1 MLIPSKLS
9 RPVRLQNAITRDR
22 LLERL
27 QTALDYRLVLLHG
40 PAGYGK
46 TTLIAQWAA
55 TLPHA
60 GWFSLDDSDN
70 QPERFARYLVAAL
83 QHATQGH
90 CVKSEALS
98 QKHQYARLSSLLGQ
112 VFAELADWSEPT
124 YLIID
129 DYHLIDNEEIHEAM
143 RFFLRNQPDNL
154 TLVVISRTLPPL
166 GIANL
171 RVREQLLELD
181 DQLLAFNH
189 QEAQQFFLNRLPTP
203 MDEQESATLCDEV
216 EGWATALQLI
226 ALSAPESRSSVHQSA
241 RRLSGLNT
249 TYLWEYLAEE
259 VMDRIDAPTRD
270 FLLRCSVLRSMN
282 DALVTRLTGR
292 QDGLAQLSDLERRGL
307 FLQRMDMDGDTI
319 WFRFHP
325 LFAAFLQHCCQQEL
339 AAELSELHRR
349 AAAGWQAMNIPSEAI
364 HHALAAND
372 ALLLREILLQYG
384 WSLFHHG
391 ELALLSSCLEAL
403 PYTELIQSPNLVLL
417 QAWLAQ
423 SQHRYTQVDALLE
436 RAKQAMAE
444 HQVRLNDALQGE
456 FNALRA
462 QVALNANRP
471 EEAIHLAREALTQL
485 PQTNFYGRI
494 VATSVI
500 GEVHHYLGQL
510 SSALPMMQRTEQMAR
525 RHGTYHYALWA
536 LLQQSEILIAQG
548 FLQAAYEVQDKAL
561 ELVQAQHLEQLPLH
575 EFLLRVRAQVL
586 WSWYRLDEA
595 ESCARQGLQVLTG
608 YEQKQQLQCVAMLA
622 KVSLARGD
630 IDNASQ
636 HLQRCEVLLHNA
648 DYHSDWINN
657 ADIPRL
663 LYWQMTGD
671 KQSVRNWLAQ
681 AERPDAACNHFLQ
694 GLWRNIARAH
704 LLLEEYAQADEIL
717 THLNAEANRLNLYS
731 DLNRNLLLST
741 VLHWQRNERS
751 EAQRALMEALT
762 LSNRTGFVSH
772 FVIEGEIVAQLLRQ
786 LLQLNTLSEMEQHK
800 AQRLLKD
807 INQHHRH
814 KFAHFDEGFV
824 EKLLNHPNVPE
835 LIRTSP
841 LTQREWQ
848 VLGLIYSGYSNEQIS
863 VELDVAATTIKT
875 HIRNLYQKLGILHR
889 QDAVEQAQKLL
900 KLMGYGV

>member
-292 QDGLAQLSDLERRGL
+292 QDGLAQLCDLERRGL

-339 AAELSELHRR
+339 VAELSELHRR

-681 AERPDAACNHFLQ
+681 AERPEAACNHFLQ
-694 GLWRNIARAH
+694 GQWRNIARAH

-731 DLNRNLLLST
+731 DLNRNLLLCT

-751 EAQRALMEALT
+751 EAQLALMEALT

>member
-22 LLERL
+22 LLQRL

-46 TTLIAQWAA
+46 TTLIAQWAT

-112 VFAELADWSEPT
+112 VFAELADWTEPT

-259 VMDRIDAPTRD
+259 VMDRIDVPTRD

-391 ELALLSSCLEAL
+391 ELALLSSCLDAL

-681 AERPDAACNHFLQ
+681 AERPEAACNHFLQ
-694 GLWRNIARAH
+694 GQWRNIARAH

>member
-485 PQTNFYGRI
+485 PQANFYGRI

-561 ELVQAQHLEQLPLH
+561 ELVQVQHLEQLPLH

-694 GLWRNIARAH
+694 GQWRNIARAH

-741 VLHWQRNERS
+741 VLHWQRTN
-751 EAQRALMEALT
+751 A
-762 LSNRTGFVSH
+762 V
-772 FVIEGEIVAQLLRQ
+772 
-786 LLQLNTLSEMEQHK
+786 K
-800 AQRLLKD
+800 
-807 INQHHRH
+807 
-814 KFAHFDEGFV
+814 
-824 EKLLNHPNVPE
+824 
-835 LIRTSP
+835 
-841 LTQREWQ
+841 
-848 VLGLIYSGYSNEQIS
+848 
-863 VELDVAATTIKT
+863 
-875 HIRNLYQKLGILHR
+875 RNGR
-889 QDAVEQAQKLL
+889 
-900 KLMGYGV
+900 

>member
-46 TTLIAQWAA
+46 TTLIAQWAT

-112 VFAELADWSEPT
+112 VFAELADWTEPT

-325 LFAAFLQHCCQQEL
+325 LFASFLQHCCQQEL

-391 ELALLSSCLEAL
+391 ELALLSSCLDAL

-681 AERPDAACNHFLQ
+681 AERPEAACNHFLQ
-694 GLWRNIARAH
+694 GQWRNIARAH

>member
-1 MLIPSKLS
+1 
-9 RPVRLQNAITRDR
+9 
-22 LLERL
+22 
-27 QTALDYRLVLLHG
+27 
-40 PAGYGK
+40 
-46 TTLIAQWAA
+46 
-55 TLPHA
+55 
-60 GWFSLDDSDN
+60 
-70 QPERFARYLVAAL
+70 
-83 QHATQGH
+83 
-90 CVKSEALS
+90 
-98 QKHQYARLSSLLGQ
+98 
-112 VFAELADWSEPT
+112 
-124 YLIID
+124 
-129 DYHLIDNEEIHEAM
+129 
-143 RFFLRNQPDNL
+143 
-154 TLVVISRTLPPL
+154 
-166 GIANL
+166 
-171 RVREQLLELD
+171 
-181 DQLLAFNH
+181 
-189 QEAQQFFLNRLPTP
+189 
-203 MDEQESATLCDEV
+203 
-216 EGWATALQLI
+216 
-226 ALSAPESRSSVHQSA
+226 
-241 RRLSGLNT
+241 
-249 TYLWEYLAEE
+249 
-259 VMDRIDAPTRD
+259 
-270 FLLRCSVLRSMN
+270 
-282 DALVTRLTGR
+282 
-292 QDGLAQLSDLERRGL
+292 
-307 FLQRMDMDGDTI
+307 
-319 WFRFHP
+319 
-325 LFAAFLQHCCQQEL
+325 
-339 AAELSELHRR
+339 
-349 AAAGWQAMNIPSEAI
+349 
-364 HHALAAND
+364 
-372 ALLLREILLQYG
+372 
-384 WSLFHHG
+384 
-391 ELALLSSCLEAL
+391 
-403 PYTELIQSPNLVLL
+403 VLL

-525 RHGTYHYALWA
+525 RHGTYHYTLWA

-681 AERPDAACNHFLQ
+681 AERPEAACNHFLQ
-694 GLWRNIARAH
+694 GQWRNIARAH

-731 DLNRNLLLST
+731 DLNRNLLLCT

-762 LSNRTGFVSH
+762 LSNHTGFVSH

>member
-22 LLERL
+22 LLQRL

-46 TTLIAQWAA
+46 TTLIAQWAT

-462 QVALNANRP
+462 QVVALNP
-471 EEAIHLAREALTQL
+471 GYGERE
-485 PQTNFYGRI
+485 
-494 VATSVI
+494 
-500 GEVHHYLGQL
+500 
-510 SSALPMMQRTEQMAR
+510 
-525 RHGTYHYALWA
+525 
-536 LLQQSEILIAQG
+536 LQ
-548 FLQAAYEVQDKAL
+548 
-561 ELVQAQHLEQLPLH
+561 
-575 EFLLRVRAQVL
+575 
-586 WSWYRLDEA
+586 
-595 ESCARQGLQVLTG
+595 
-608 YEQKQQLQCVAMLA
+608 AMLA
-622 KVSLARGD
+622 DAEMRELAEDELSRLRGA
-630 IDNASQ
+630 NKA
-636 HLQRCEVLLHNA
+636 
-648 DYHSDWINN
+648 
-657 ADIPRL
+657 
-663 LYWQMTGD
+663 
-671 KQSVRNWLAQ
+671 LAKSGLPAVQGRGQ
-681 AERPDAACNHFLQ
+681 ACD
-694 GLWRNIARAH
+694 
-704 LLLEEYAQADEIL
+704 LELA
-717 THLNAEANRLNLYS
+717 
-731 DLNRNLLLST
+731 
-741 VLHWQRNERS
+741 
-751 EAQRALMEALT
+751 
-762 LSNRTGFVSH
+762 
-772 FVIEGEIVAQLLRQ
+772 
-786 LLQLNTLSEMEQHK
+786 
-800 AQRLLKD
+800 
-807 INQHHRH
+807 
-814 KFAHFDEGFV
+814 
-824 EKLLNHPNVPE
+824 PP
-835 LIRTSP
+835 
-841 LTQREWQ
+841 
-848 VLGLIYSGYSNEQIS
+848 
-863 VELDVAATTIKT
+863 
-875 HIRNLYQKLGILHR
+875 
-889 QDAVEQAQKLL
+889 
-900 KLMGYGV
+900 

>member
-22 LLERL
+22 LLQRL

-46 TTLIAQWAA
+46 TTLIAQWAT

-112 VFAELADWSEPT
+112 VFAELADWTEPT

-203 MDEQESATLCDEV
+203 MDEQESAALCDEV

-282 DALVTRLTGR
+282 DTLVTRLTGR

-681 AERPDAACNHFLQ
+681 AERPEAACNHFLQ
-694 GLWRNIARAH
+694 GQWRNIARAH
-704 LLLEEYAQADEIL
+704 LLLEEYAKADEIL

-731 DLNRNLLLST
+731 DLNRNLLLCT

-786 LLQLNTLSEMEQHK
+786 LLQLNILSEMEQHK

>member
-9 RPVRLQNAITRDR
+9 RPVRLQNAIIRER
-22 LLERL
+22 LLQRL

-46 TTLIAQWAA
+46 TTLMAQWAA
-55 TLPHA
+55 TLPHV

-83 QHATQGH
+83 QHATDGH

-98 QKHQYARLSSLLGQ
+98 QKHQYARLSSLFGQ
-112 VFAELADWSEPT
+112 VFAELADWTEPT

-129 DYHLIDNEEIHEAM
+129 DYHLIDNEEIHEVM

-154 TLVVISRTLPPL
+154 TLVVISRALPPL

-181 DQLLAFNH
+181 NRLLAFNH
-189 QEAQQFFLNRLPTP
+189 AEAQQFFCNRLPTP
-203 MDEQESATLCDEV
+203 MDEQESATLCDDV

-226 ALSAPESRSSVHQSA
+226 ALSSPDSRATAHQSA
-241 RRLSGLNT
+241 RKLSGLNT
-249 TYLWEYLAEE
+249 SYLWEYLAEE
-259 VMDRIDAPTRD
+259 VMDRIDEPTRD

-282 DALVTRLTGR
+282 DVLVARLTGR
-292 QDGLAQLSDLERRGL
+292 QDGLAQLSELERRGL
-307 FLQRMDMDGDTI
+307 FVQRMDMDGDTI

-325 LFAAFLQHCCQQEL
+325 LFASFLQHCCQQQL
-339 AAELSELHRR
+339 SAELPELHRR
-349 AAAGWQAMNIPSEAI
+349 AAAGWQALNIPSEAI
-364 HHALAAND
+364 HHALAASD

-391 ELALLSSCLEAL
+391 ELELLSGCLEAL
-403 PYTELIQSPNLVLL
+403 PYNELIQSPNLVLL

-436 RAKQAMAE
+436 RAKQAMTE
-444 HQVRLNDALQGE
+444 HQVRLNEALLGE

-471 EEAIHLAREALTQL
+471 EEALQLAREALMQL

-561 ELVQAQHLEQLPLH
+561 ELVQTQHLEQLPLH
-575 EFLLRVRAQVL
+575 EFLLRIRAQIL

-595 ESCARQGLQVLTG
+595 ESCARQGLQVLSG
-608 YEQKQQLQCVAMLA
+608 YEPKQQLQCVAMLA

-630 IDNASQ
+630 IDNACQ
-636 HLQRCEVLLHNA
+636 HLQRCESLLHNA
-648 DYHSDWINN
+648 DYHSDWISN

-663 LYWQMTGD
+663 LYWQMTDD
-671 KQSVRNWLAQ
+671 KQAVRSWLAQ
-681 AERPDAACNHFLQ
+681 AERPEAACNHFLQ
-694 GLWRNIARAH
+694 GQWRNIARAH
-704 LLLEEYAQADEIL
+704 LILEENEQATEVL
-717 THLNAEANRLNLYS
+717 EHLNSEARRLNLCS
-731 DLNRNLLLST
+731 DLNRNLLLCT

-848 VLGLIYSGYSNEQIS
+848 VLGLIYSGYSNEQIA